1 MSAKPSVVESLYPII
16 KEELL
21 SGNLLP
27 GQRVDIAD
35 LCLRHGVSKS
45 PIRNILNR
53 LVGEGLLEALAH
65 DGFYRPRL
73 TEAILRELY
82 DWSQDVSLLSLG
94 RINPAS
100 LPIAEATSSSV
111 VEEMTLEVFFQTLA
125 RLSGKREYRRAME
138 NINDRLRGIRRTKR
152 TQLFDIEAE
161 LKGMFDAWEARDFGR
176 LRGEIRH
183 YHKRRLEKVPEIIAD
198 AYRVPGAQ

>member
-16 KEELL
+16 KQELL
-21 SGNLLP
+21 SGSLLP

-45 PIRNILNR
+45 PVRNILNR
-53 LVGEGLLEALAH
+53 LVGEGLLEAFAH

-73 TEAILRELY
+73 TEALLRELY
-82 DWSQDVSLLSLG
+82 DWSQDLSLLSLG

-100 LPIAEATSSSV
+100 LPTGKPTSSDV
-111 VEEMTLEVFFQTLA
+111 VEEITMEAFFQTLA
-125 RLSGKREYRRAME
+125 TLSGKREYRRAMN

-152 TQLFDIEAE
+152 TQLFDTEAE
-161 LKGMFDAWEARDFGR
+161 LKSMLEAWDTRDFGR
-176 LRGEIRH
+176 LR
-183 YHKRRLEKVPEIIAD
+183 
-198 AYRVPGAQ
+198 